1 MCEPRQSTV
10 TDAVGSAIDTMAGV
24 AAWGAR
30 TTVRLVCRRLDDD
43 QVERARWV
51 LCWRFVL
58 EAVFAAA
65 MVWWLG
71 VWSIAVFLG
80 IAAVSWT
87 VGHALAIELQ
97 RRSELPEPVP
107 EPVAGE
113 RPRLEVVA

>member
-1 MCEPRQSTV
+1 
-10 TDAVGSAIDTMAGV
+10 
-24 AAWGAR
+24 
-30 TTVRLVCRRLDDD
+30 
-43 QVERARWV
+43 
-51 LCWRFVL
+51 VL

-65 MVWWLG
+65 TVWWLG

-87 VGHALAIELQ
+87 VGHALAIELR
-97 RRSELPEPVP
+97 RRSELPVVVP

>member
-1 MCEPRQSTV
+1 
-10 TDAVGSAIDTMAGV
+10 
-24 AAWGAR
+24 
-30 TTVRLVCRRLDDD
+30 
-43 QVERARWV
+43 
-51 LCWRFVL
+51 VL

-65 MVWWLG
+65 TVWWLG

-97 RRSELPEPVP
+97 RRSELPVEVEP
-107 EPVAGE
+107 EPVGE